1 MKILELPLPFVT
13 PRNVA
18 LPFRDAFGVPHGDRY
33 MPMRDASDINLATRA
48 SFGALKFRRAHQ
60 ALALNEMRPLYAFS
74 FNPYVIDIRDQ
85 YPIYD
90 QKKYNEAR
98 MCGTSI
104 SSEDVMTLDIILTLV
119 LPPDYRLH
127 YHAVSIKDGTNEL
140 DAATRKRLQREQK
153 KVEDRGW
160 TYELLRGNQ
169 FDVLAWGNH
178 AVMKTWITNVDVWR
192 HYDQAFIFARR
203 LLSHST
209 RGTLDD
215 VMTRHARHLGMS
227 LNWCYE
233 LFAVAV
239 CFGFLYPNHREPLR
253 TDKQLNL
260 LRRM

>member
-13 PRNVA
+13 PRHVA

-33 MPMRDASDINLATRA
+33 LPMRDASEMNIATRA
-48 SFGALKFRRAHQ
+48 SFGALKFKRPHQ

-85 YPIYD
+85 YPVYD

-98 MCGTSI
+98 MHGRPMSA
-104 SSEDVMTLDIILTLV
+104 EDVMTLDIILTLV

-127 YHAVSIKDGTNEL
+127 YHAVSIKDGAAEFD
-140 DAATRKRLQREQK
+140 DATKSRLQNEEK
-153 KVEDRGW
+153 KIKARGW

-169 FDVLAWGNH
+169 FDVLTWGNH

-192 HYDQAFIFARR
+192 HYDEAATFARR
-203 LLSHST
+203 LLICST

-215 VMTRHARHLGMS
+215 IMNRHARHLGIS
-227 LNWCYE
+227 LDWCYE
-233 LFAVAV
+233 LFAVAT
-239 CFGFLYPNHREPLR
+239 CFGFLYPDQREPLR
-253 TDKQLNL
+253 TDKPLHL
-260 LRRM
+260 LWRT